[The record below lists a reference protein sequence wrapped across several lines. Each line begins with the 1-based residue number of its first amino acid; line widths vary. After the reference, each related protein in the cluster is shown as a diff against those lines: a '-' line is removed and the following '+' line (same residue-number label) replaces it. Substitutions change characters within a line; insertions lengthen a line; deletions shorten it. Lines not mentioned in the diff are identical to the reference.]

1 MRRLQVSWL
10 AAADVYNEME
20 MNLYAFLLDA
30 YRQSVGG
37 TNHKPHSSEQIIKK
51 YFILYNSRMDVF
63 YDL

>member
-1 MRRLQVSWL
+1 
-10 AAADVYNEME
+10 ME
-20 MNLYAFLLDA
+20 SNLYAFLLDA

-51 YFILYNSRMDVF
+51 YFILYNSRMGVF